1 MKTETFIKIYIFIV
15 SFITGLLL
23 TSGLIHLGLVEWW
36 ESLLTFVVVILNT
49 YLVYQKFKDLRKKD

>member
-23 TSGLIHLGLVEWW
+23 MSGLIQLGLVKWW
-36 ESLLTFVVVILNT
+36 ESLLTFVVVILNS